1 VNPNHPKEANVFAV
15 KDLAG
20 RGAQRVFGDF
30 GTFMLRRTVSA
41 LIGSDE
47 ISVSYADL
55 KRSDAPLCA
64 GPDNAH
70 ARSCDSHRAH
80 S

>member
-20 RGAQRVFGDF
+20 RAAQRVFGDF
-30 GTFMLRRTVSA
+30 GTFMLRRTVTS

-47 ISVSYADL
+47 IKMPRGDL
-55 KRSDAPLCA
+55 WRSDAPFCT
-64 GPDNAH
+64 GHDGGH
-70 ARSCDSHRAH
+70 ARSSDFHRAH

>member
-15 KDLAG
+15 KDLAD
-20 RGAQRVFGDF
+20 RAARRVFGDF
-30 GTFMLRRTVSA
+30 GTFMLRRTVNS

-47 ISVSYADL
+47 IRISHADL
-55 KRSDAPLCA
+55 SRSDAPFGA
-64 GPDNAH
+64 GPDGAH
-70 ARSCDSHRAH
+70 ARSCNCHRAH

>member
-1 VNPNHPKEANVFAV
+1 MFAV
-15 KDLAG
+15 MDLAG

-30 GTFMLRRTVSA
+30 GTFMLRRTVTS

-47 ISVSYADL
+47 IAISLADL
-55 KRSDAPLCA
+55 RRADAPCCA
-64 GPDNAH
+64 EPDGAH
-70 ARSCDSHRAH
+70 ARPRDCHRAH